1 VLIGAA
7 LLSATTACGQV
18 ADNAQGKP
26 ARPPALAS
34 SNVVPNPPPGVV
46 IRGTTDLSSPVGD
59 QPLTPLQRR
68 TAGDIQ
74 LRLFT
79 STFSDG
85 PQCTPDS
92 TQCVPSWCQPT
103 GSLIAEVSNA
113 VMATA
118 QAGTIIDLE
127 QGSQVSLLN
136 SFLIG
141 AAEHSPIELVMLR
154 VAGDISEVRLTTPTG
169 SDSTAPIKGLAVLA
183 VPGSSVNGTVAVL
196 DGTGALRGSV
206 KLPQPNT
213 METTACAPQPL
224 PLPKPGQQPA
234 NAAAANRAVRAAYA
248 KAFTAVPGDDGYS
261 SLSAVQ
267 DGASLHSALDQ
278 LRHNFAQAA
287 ASSSVD
293 TGQLVFTDPQTA
305 VLKFTLHYTGGAPYG
320 THNGTAVFADG
331 GWKVSKDTYCAVLSF
346 GGATCPGS

>member
-1 VLIGAA
+1 
-7 LLSATTACGQV
+7 
-18 ADNAQGKP
+18 
-26 ARPPALAS
+26 
-34 SNVVPNPPPGVV
+34 
-46 IRGTTDLSSPVGD
+46 
-59 QPLTPLQRR
+59 
-68 TAGDIQ
+68 

-79 STFSDG
+79 SSFSG
-85 PQCTPDS
+85 GQQCTPDS
-92 TQCVPSWCQPT
+92 TQCVPPWCQST
-103 GSLIAEVSNA
+103 GNLVAEVSNA
-113 VMATA
+113 AMATA
-118 QAGTIIDLE
+118 QAGAIIDLA
-127 QGSQVSLLN
+127 QGSQMSMLN

-183 VPGSSVNGTVAVL
+183 VPGSSINGTVAVL
-196 DGTGALRGSV
+196 DANGALRGSV

-234 NAAAANRAVRAAYA
+234 DAAAAEKAVRAAYT
-248 KAFTAVPGDDGYS
+248 KAFTAVPGDDSYS

-267 DGASLHSALDQ
+267 DGDSLHSALDQ
-278 LRHNFAQAA
+278 LRQNFAQAA

-305 VLKFTLHYTGGAPYG
+305 VLKFTLHYAGGAPYG

>member
-1 VLIGAA
+1 
-7 LLSATTACGQV
+7 
-18 ADNAQGKP
+18 
-26 ARPPALAS
+26 
-34 SNVVPNPPPGVV
+34 V

-79 STFSDG
+79 SSVNG
-85 PQCTPDS
+85 GQQCTPDS
-92 TQCVPSWCQPT
+92 TQCVPPWCQTT
-103 GSLIAEVSNA
+103 GSLVAEVSNA
-113 VMATA
+113 AMATA
-118 QAGTIIDLE
+118 QVGAIIDLA
-127 QGSQVSLLN
+127 QGSHASLLN
-136 SFLIG
+136 SFVVG

-154 VAGDISEVRLTTPTG
+154 VAGDISEVRLTTPSG
-169 SDSTAPIKGLAVLA
+169 SDSTAPVKGLAVLA
-183 VPGSSVNGTVAVL
+183 VPGSSVTGTVSLL
-196 DGTGALRGSV
+196 DGNGQQRGSV

-213 METTACAPQPL
+213 METTACAPQSL

-234 NAAAANRAVRAAYA
+234 DAAAADKAVRAAYA
-248 KAFTAVPGDDGYS
+248 KAFTAVPGDDSYS

-267 DGASLHSALDQ
+267 DGDSLHSALDQ
-278 LRHNFAQAA
+278 LRQNFAEAA

-293 TGQLVFTDPQTA
+293 TGQLVFTDPETA

-331 GWKVSKDTYCAVLSF
+331 AWKVSRESYCAVLSF
-346 GGATCPGS
+346 GGATCPG